1 VILTNVFSRMW
12 SLPEADEVAVLPNLR
27 REEEAERKTGDCNV
41 GKVMHFLAN
50 YQYLKPCYHVA
61 QLS

>member
-1 VILTNVFSRMW
+1 MW